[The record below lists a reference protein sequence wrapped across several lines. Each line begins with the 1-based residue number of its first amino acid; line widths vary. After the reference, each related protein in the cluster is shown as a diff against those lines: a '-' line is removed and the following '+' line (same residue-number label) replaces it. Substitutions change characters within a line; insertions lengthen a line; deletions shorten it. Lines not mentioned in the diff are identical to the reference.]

1 MTNTSGLGRAEM
13 TRARLLD
20 VAIQAF
26 AERGFHGT
34 TTRDIAGAAGM
45 SSAAL
50 YVHHSSKEDLLYL
63 ISRNGHEKTLRLVRD
78 AIASSTD
85 PTLALRQAV
94 HDFVLDHARNPTNAR
109 IVNYELAALSPEHLE
124 EIVGMRR
131 TIENAFRK
139 LVERGVAEGDFMT
152 PDPQLATAALL
163 SLGIDIGRWYREGR
177 RWTPEE
183 MAERYADIALRIVG
197 ARSPS
202 RAIESSRS

>member
-1 MTNTSGLGRAEM
+1 MTNTSGLRRAEI
-13 TRARLLD
+13 TRARLLE

-63 ISRNGHEKTLRLVRD
+63 IARQGHEKTLRLVRE
-78 AIASSTD
+78 AIASSEV

-94 HDFVLDHARNPTNAR
+94 HDFVLDHARNPTSAR
-109 IVNYELAALSPEHLE
+109 IVNYELAALDKEHLE

-131 TIENAFRK
+131 TIENAFQK
-139 LVERGVAEGDFMT
+139 LVERGVAEGDFVT
-152 PDPQLATAALL
+152 PDPQLASVALL
-163 SLGIDIGRWYREGR
+163 SLGIDIGRWYHEGR
-177 RWTPEE
+177 RWTPEQ
-183 MAERYADIALRIVG
+183 MADFYADMALRIVG
-197 ARSPS
+197 ARS
-202 RAIESSRS
+202 SSRPIENSGS